1 MSKMRFFAL
10 QELANRQPLEVTT
23 PSNKLSDYYG
33 SHVFDRKK
41 MQEYLPR
48 EAYKAVTDA
57 IEKGT
62 PINRE
67 MADLIANG
75 MKSWAKSLNVTH
87 YTHWFQPLTDGTAEK
102 HDGFIEFGEGT
113 EVIERFSG
121 KLLIQQEPDASSFP
135 NGGIRNT
142 FEARGYTAWD
152 VSSPAFVVDTTLCLP
167 TIFISYTGE
176 ALDYKTPLLK
186 ALAAVD
192 KAATDVCQLFD
203 KNITRVYTN
212 LGWEQEYFLV
222 DTVQCPPGPLSN
234 RTYPDGTLLG
244 QRPAAGGPLFRLHP
258 PTCHSFYE
266 RTGNRM
272 SQTGYPGQDPP

>member
-1 MSKMRFFAL
+1 MSKMRFYAL
-10 QELANRQPLEVTT
+10 QELANRRPLEVTT

-62 PINRE
+62 PISRE
-67 MADLIANG
+67 IADLIANG

-102 HDGFIEFGEGT
+102 HDGFIEFGENSN
-113 EVIERFSG
+113 VIERFSG

-152 VSSPAFVVDTTLCLP
+152 VSSPAFVVDTTLCIP

-186 ALAAVD
+186 ALGAVD
-192 KAATDVCQLFD
+192 KAATEVCQLFD
-203 KNITRVYTN
+203 KNVTRVFTN

-222 DTVQCPPGPLSN
+222 DSALYNAQIGRAHV
-234 RTYPDGTLLG
+234 
-244 QRPAAGGPLFRLHP
+244 
-258 PTCHSFYE
+258 
-266 RTGNRM
+266 
-272 SQTGYPGQDPP
+272 

>member
-1 MSKMRFFAL
+1 MSAR
-10 QELANRQPLEVTT
+10 
-23 PSNKLSDYYG
+23 SNAIQQIAG
-33 SHVFDRKK
+33 SH
-41 MQEYLPR
+41 R
-48 EAYKAVTDA
+48 EIPAPTTDIDA
-57 IEKGT
+57 IFGCDVFSLDVLQKRLPKPVFRTLKATFDKGERLD
-62 PINRE
+62 PAI
-67 MADLIANG
+67 ADTVACA
-75 MKSWAKSLNVTH
+75 MKDWAISKGATH

-152 VSSPAFVVDTTLCLP
+152 VSSPAFVVDTTLCIP

-212 LGWEQEYFLV
+212 
-222 DTVQCPPGPLSN
+222 
-234 RTYPDGTLLG
+234 
-244 QRPAAGGPLFRLHP
+244 
-258 PTCHSFYE
+258 
-266 RTGNRM
+266 
-272 SQTGYPGQDPP
+272 

>member
-10 QELANRQPLEVTT
+10 QELANRRPLEVIT

-33 SHVFDRKK
+33 SHVDGSAFF
-41 MQEYLPR
+41 
-48 EAYKAVTDA
+48 
-57 IEKGT
+57 
-62 PINRE
+62 
-67 MADLIANG
+67 NG
-75 MKSWAKSLNVTH
+75 VCYSFVGFFGQVFLNVTH

-102 HDGFIEFGEGT
+102 HDGFIEFGEDGD
-113 EVIERFSG
+113 VIERFSG

-152 VSSPAFVVDTTLCLP
+152 VSSPAFVVDTTLCIP

-203 KNITRVYTN
+203 KNIARVYTN

-222 DTVQCPPGPLSN
+222 DLALYNARPDLCLTGRTLMGHSSAKDQQLEDHYFGSIPPRVTAFMKELEDNCLPRN
-234 RTYPDGTLLG
+234 MDKM
-244 QRPAAGGPLFRLHP
+244 AGGASLAPKR
-258 PTCHSFYE
+258 
-266 RTGNRM
+266 
-272 SQTGYPGQDPP
+272 

>member
-1 MSKMRFFAL
+1 MSRMRFFAL
-10 QELANRQPLEVTT
+10 QELSNRKPLEVTA

-41 MQEYLPR
+41 MQEYLPK

-62 PINRE
+62 PISRE
-67 MADLIANG
+67 IADLIANG

-102 HDGFIEFGEGT
+102 HDGFIEFGEDGG
-113 EVIERFSG
+113 VIERFSG

-152 VSSPAFVVDTTLCLP
+152 VSSPAFVVDTTLCIP

-192 KAATDVCQLFD
+192 KAATEVCQLFD

-222 DTVQCPPGPLSN
+222 DSSLYNARPDLCLTG
-234 RTYPDGTLLG
+234 RDTDGTLFR
-244 QRPAAGGPLFRLHP
+244 QRPTVGRPLFRLHP
-258 PTCHSFYE
+258 STCHGIYE
-266 RTGNRM
+266 RTRN
-272 SQTGYPGQDPP
+272 